1 MIETELGKLTHD
13 FSCTDAKGVEAM
25 CRAMEDMRKE
35 AVAEDRLKTLRN
47 LMKNLG
53 LTAEQAL
60 VAMGISE
67 SDKGILIKKL

>member
-1 MIETELGKLTHD
+1 
-13 FSCTDAKGVEAM
+13 
-25 CRAMEDMRKE
+25 
-35 AVAEDRLKTLRN
+35 
-47 LMKNLG
+47 

>member
-1 MIETELGKLTHD
+1 MRVLAFCKRLFKED
-13 FSCTDAKGVEAM
+13 MKGVEAM
-25 CRAMEDMRKE
+25 CKAMEDMRKE
-35 AVAEDRLKTLRN
+35 AVVEDRLKTLRN

-60 VAMGISE
+60 VAMGISD